1 MRCRPPR
8 RGSLAVAATESVA
21 DALGTLPVELALLFA
36 FAAGAATTAAVMT
49 RESVLGLPL
58 SPLPNAKRLS
68 PAAAPDRIL
77 TGSGVVVLQH
87 LLKYFYPG
95 ARATRAACAPRRP
108 CLHASSPPYPERAA
122 SAPGLAKVLATV
134 ITRRIQPGLERLQN
148 ATLREVRVEDL
159 TLGACPFILRRTNA
173 ARRARISR
181 GADARRGAGDAPP
194 LVNAVK
200 LYDTPSNKI
209 IVELET
215 VWDSNA
221 RLRLGVSFTEGG
233 SLYAPVEVTGIRFQG
248 VIRIIMAPMLLGP
261 PFVGSMSFASALAPN
276 IDFRITVLGGEV
288 SAIPGL
294 REALQVR
301 TAERQ
306 SCMSCAL
313 TCTRPQEYATS
324 LLNATFTW
332 PTRIVVR
339 VYARCSY
346 KTRGAHGFASRSCRS
361 AARATRRFCSTCCRR
376 RRWMTCAAATTR
388 SSPRRACGPGAAAA

>member
-8 RGSLAVAATESVA
+8 RGALSVAATDGVA
-21 DALGTLPVELALLFA
+21 DALGTFPVELALLFA
-36 FAAGAATTAAVMT
+36 FAAGAATAAAVMT

-58 SPLPNAKRLS
+58 PPLPNAKRLS

-95 ARATRAACAPRRP
+95 ARATRAACAPRRAR
-108 CLHASSPPYPERAA
+108 LRASSPPHPERAA
-122 SAPGLAKVLATV
+122 CCARPRRGARHRHHAPNPAG
-134 ITRRIQPGLERLQN
+134 
-148 ATLREVRVEDL
+148 
-159 TLGACPFILRRTNA
+159 LGAAAERHAARSAGRGPDARCVRFILRRPSA
-173 ARRARISR
+173 AHRARIPR
-181 GADARRGAGDAPP
+181 GADARHGAGDAPP

-388 SSPRRACGPGAAAA
+388 SCPRRACGPGAAAA